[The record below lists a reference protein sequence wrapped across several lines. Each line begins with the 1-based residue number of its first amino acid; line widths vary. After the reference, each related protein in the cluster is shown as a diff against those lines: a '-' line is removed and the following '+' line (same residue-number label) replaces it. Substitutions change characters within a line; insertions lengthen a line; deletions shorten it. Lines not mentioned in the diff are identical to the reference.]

1 MAYLHCLY
9 QETRHSNRCQ
19 NALLIYKF
27 SLERLSYLLKCYLYL
42 EGTDEVC
49 LFFQK
54 YLLGT
59 ICHQSKGLKYETLH
73 PYRRKMGNSSL
84 SLTSLLR
91 TFPKD
96 NL

>member
-9 QETRHSNRCQ
+9 QEMRHSNRFQ
-19 NALLIYKF
+19 NVLLICV

-49 LFFQK
+49 LLFQK

-59 ICHQSKGLKYETLH
+59 ICHQTTGLKYETLH
-73 PYRRKMGNSSL
+73 PHRRKMGNSSL
-84 SLTSLLR
+84 SLTSLFR